1 MDSYWVALAGIEHC
15 QPGSNSQRSLDL
27 GQPSAGIKGTCDHA
41 QTVIWLSVATPYLL
55 YVSIDEVL
63 LSVQVTRNGR
73 FCESV
78 SRF

>member
-55 YVSIDEVL
+55 YGEN
-63 LSVQVTRNGR
+63 Q
-73 FCESV
+73 EQKH
-78 SRF
+78 